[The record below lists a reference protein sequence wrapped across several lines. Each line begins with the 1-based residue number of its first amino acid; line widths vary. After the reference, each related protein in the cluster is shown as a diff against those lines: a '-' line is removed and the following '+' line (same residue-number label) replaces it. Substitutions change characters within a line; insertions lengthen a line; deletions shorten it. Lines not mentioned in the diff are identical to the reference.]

1 MGRPVDPVGE
11 GEAPAPVRRRRKG
24 PRKLTVHRMTL
35 ALALVSTAPPLIM
48 RYGWP
53 GVLAA
58 VAAVAYAVYLI
69 GDKTWPRRRR

>member
-1 MGRPVDPVGE
+1 VDP
-11 GEAPAPVRRRRKG
+11 APRPKRKG
-24 PRKLTVHRMTL
+24 PRKLSPHRMAL

-58 VAAVAYAVYLI
+58 IAAVAYAVYLI
-69 GDKTWPRRRR
+69 GGKKWPWSR